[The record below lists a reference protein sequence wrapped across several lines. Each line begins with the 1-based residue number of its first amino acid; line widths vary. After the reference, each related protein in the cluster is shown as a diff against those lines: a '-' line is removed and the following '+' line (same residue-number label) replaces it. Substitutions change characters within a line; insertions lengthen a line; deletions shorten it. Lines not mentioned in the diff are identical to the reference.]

1 MQAKAC
7 YGTIMSWFLWQKK
20 LVIVCYQLLTLPLEY
35 LIQGWVVLDYEIKF
49 MCLLTTAYN
58 YWTFEPIKKL
68 GGQRFGPPLPE
79 SKVTSYLLLTEKLVW
94 NVPSM
99 CLFHSQNSGE
109 SMTKLFW
116 AMDLKSSNREFK
128 WCSDWHLDS
137 FQVPCSTPLLHLYMA
152 KCLLPNLLSSFE
164 VVVTLRWFQR
174 SLGKLVL

>member
-1 MQAKAC
+1 MLWYNNELVSMAKEIGYRLLPAFNTSTGIPYPRVSC
-7 YGTIMSWFLWQKK
+7 AWLWNKIH
-20 LVIVCYQLLTLPLEY
+20 VFVNYS
-35 LIQGWVVLDYEIKF
+35 IQWLNFWTNQEIRWSKI
-49 MCLLTTAYN
+49 
-58 YWTFEPIKKL
+58 WS
-68 GGQRFGPPLPE
+68 PLPE
-79 SKVTSYLLLTEKLVW
+79 NKVSSFLLLTEKLVW

-109 SMTKLFW
+109 SMTKWFW